1 MAENNE
7 RIEQKETTMKLAEPL
22 RISVKSFAK
31 GHKVEF
37 TLNIDPYNSMH
48 LDKLSASLETN
59 EIKQAIEAA
68 HDIITLPIEEGGL
81 GSTIL
86 ADG

>member
-1 MAENNE
+1 MPENNE

-59 EIKQAIEAA
+59 EIKQAIKAA

-86 ADG
+86 AEG

>member
-1 MAENNE
+1 MPENNE

-22 RISVKSFAK
+22 RVSVKSFAK
-31 GHKVEF
+31 RHKAEF
-37 TLNIDPYNSMH
+37 TIIIDPYNSVH
-48 LDKLSASLETN
+48 LDKLTASLETS
-59 EIKQAIEAA
+59 EIKQAIKAA

-86 ADG
+86 AEG

>member
-31 GHKVEF
+31 GHKAEF
-37 TLNIDPYNSMH
+37 TINIDPYNSVH
-48 LDKLSASLETN
+48 LDKLTASLERS
-59 EIKQAIEAA
+59 EIKQAIKAI

-86 ADG
+86 AEG

>member
-1 MAENNE
+1 MPENNE

-48 LDKLSASLETN
+48 LDKLSA
-59 EIKQAIEAA
+59 KMV
-68 HDIITLPIEEGGL
+68 GG
-81 GSTIL
+81 
-86 ADG
+86 DGFEPPTSSV

>member
-22 RISVKSFAK
+22 RISIKSFAK
-31 GHKVEF
+31 GHKVEC
-37 TLNIDPYNSMH
+37 TINIDPYNSLV
-48 LDKLSASLETN
+48 LDKFTASLEHS
-59 EIKQAIEAA
+59 EIKQAIKAA
-68 HDIITLPIEEGGL
+68 HDLIILPIEKGGF

-86 ADG
+86 AEG